1 MPSSISG
8 PTPCSARVVAKKS
21 ANVRGEAVTPP
32 EIVDKLL
39 KAAGRRGLVLVG
51 GQALHFWMTYYG
63 IELPPNIPAI
73 SRDVDFLA
81 ESAANVDD
89 VYWLASVLGGR
100 ALIPHERALTALV
113 GQAQKDAGPDEVI
126 NVDVIFKVFG
136 AREGLRDR
144 AVLAEVDG
152 HAFKVM
158 HQLDLLK
165 SRLDNL
171 YLLAEKQTPNGVMQ
185 LDRAVLVARAFLADV
200 AKQPAQDAM
209 RPPVLMYIKL
219 VEHLALSD
227 AGRKVAERFGVHV
240 ADAIDPQWV
249 HHTQFHVQKL
259 PQLRTLMS
267 PAWAI
272 RCGDVEGSV
281 PG

>member
-1 MPSSISG
+1 MCVGRPSPPPGDCRQAAQGGGSAKLGSRWRSG
-8 PTPCSARVVAKKS
+8 APFL
-21 ANVRGEAVTPP
+21 
-32 EIVDKLL
+32 DD
-39 KAAGRRGLVLVG
+39 VLRHRT
-51 GQALHFWMTYYG
+51 A
-63 IELPPNIPAI
+63 PPNVPAN

-185 LDRAVLVARAFLADV
+185 LDRAVLVARAFLTDV

-240 ADAIDPQWV
+240 ATSCAKAAAATHAHVARVGDP
-249 HHTQFHVQKL
+249 
-259 PQLRTLMS
+259 LR
-267 PAWAI
+267 
-272 RCGDVEGSV
+272 RF
-281 PG
+281 

>member
-1 MPSSISG
+1 M
-8 PTPCSARVVAKKS
+8 
-21 ANVRGEAVTPP
+21 
-32 EIVDKLL
+32 
-39 KAAGRRGLVLVG
+39 
-51 GQALHFWMTYYG
+51 
-63 IELPPNIPAI
+63 
-73 SRDVDFLA
+73 
-81 ESAANVDD
+81 
-89 VYWLASVLGGR
+89 
-100 ALIPHERALTALV
+100 
-113 GQAQKDAGPDEVI
+113 I

-152 HAFKVM
+152 HAFKGM

-171 YLLAEKQTPNGVMQ
+171 YLLADKQKPNGVMQ
-185 LDRAVLVARAFLADV
+185 LDSAVIVARAFLTDV
-200 AKQPAQDAM
+200 AKQTAHDAM

-227 AGRKVAERFGVHV
+227 SGRKVAASFGVHV

-249 HHTQFHVQKL
+249 HHALLHVQRQ

-272 RCGDVEGSV
+272 RCGGFEGSV

>member
-1 MPSSISG
+1 M
-8 PTPCSARVVAKKS
+8 
-21 ANVRGEAVTPP
+21 
-32 EIVDKLL
+32 L
-39 KAAGRRGLVLVG
+39 
-51 GQALHFWMTYYG
+51 
-63 IELPPNIPAI
+63 
-73 SRDVDFLA
+73 
-81 ESAANVDD
+81 
-89 VYWLASVLGGR
+89 
-100 ALIPHERALTALV
+100 ALV
-113 GQAQKDAGPDEVI
+113 VQPDARLADAGGKTFKWLPDEVI

-144 AVLAEVDG
+144 DVLAEVDG

-171 YLLAEKQTPNGVMQ
+171 YLLAEKQTSNGVMQ
-185 LDRAVLVARAFLADV
+185 LDRAVLVARAFLTDV
-200 AKQPAQDAM
+200 AKQPAQDAK

-249 HHTQFHVQKL
+249 HHALFHAQK
-259 PQLRTLMS
+259 PQLRSLMS

-272 RCGDVEGSV
+272 RCGGVEGSV